1 MWLIYSDR
9 KRNKN
14 IQRKD
19 MIKYEIEE
27 RDGFLVM
34 EDLPYN
40 CIFNKARTGCG
51 GTSIALNNDE
61 SYVIAVPTTEL
72 IVNKCSSNHGCFG
85 LYGNFTPKL
94 KRELF
99 DYIQQHECRKILCT
113 YDKIPKLL
121 TLVNGK
127 DYRLLVDEYH
137 NLLKQYSFRDKA
149 IDGVLDNFKVFK
161 SFCFM
166 SATPIE
172 AELKPNVLDGVT
184 EYIADWKEPLQ
195 ICILPYQTN
204 KPYQFAAN
212 VISKYKLQGY
222 LEVNGHK
229 SQEAYFFLNS
239 VQEIAHIIQQCGL
252 TNDNCRVICANTSHN
267 QKKLGEIKI
276 SDSLSP
282 VRMFNFITCK
292 SFEGADFFSETGLC
306 FVISNVYKQHTLA
319 SIDIDIPQIAGRIRN
334 KENPLRNTV
343 FHIFNTKKDD
353 MFADYEEVK
362 NETFRQLGIAEERVK
377 AYNAFSADAKK
388 QQAKEVKDS
397 LYIRY
402 NNGMFEVNDRAVNYI
417 LYEYKL
423 MHQIYQSKENVADAY
438 TNASF
443 NYGNIQWEKLSSNE
457 IGKFGKRIA
466 FAEIAQKYYDLQYSF
481 DNSRAEIE
489 RQYPFIREAFQ
500 LLGFQEIRRLRSK
513 KAVEEALLQAKL
525 ANKPN
530 RSEMF
535 RLLSPVIEIGKFY
548 LTAELQAICE
558 QFHLSKIKELN
569 EWYNIKS
576 GTKRINGTPRS
587 GYWIKSLIA

>member
-1 MWLIYSDR
+1 
-9 KRNKN
+9 
-14 IQRKD
+14 
-19 MIKYEIEE
+19 MIKYQIKEL
-27 RDGFLVM
+27 DGYM
-34 EDLPYN
+34 ADSDLPHN

-51 GTSIALNNDE
+51 ATTIAIRNNE
-61 SYVIAVPTTEL
+61 NYVIAVPTTEL
-72 IVNKCSSNHGCFG
+72 IINKCNSEKELFG
-85 LYGNFTPKL
+85 LYGNFTASL
-94 KRELF
+94 KNRLKE
-99 DYIQQHECRKILCT
+99 YAKTSKPIKIMCT
-113 YDKIPKLL
+113 YDKLPKLL
-121 TLVNGK
+121 EHINAN
-127 DYRLLVDEYH
+127 DCRLLVDEYH

-149 IDGVLDNFKVFK
+149 IDGVLDNFKAFK

-172 AELKPNVLDGVT
+172 TDLKPNVLNGIT
-184 EYIADWKEPLQ
+184 EYVADWKEPLQ
-195 ICILPYQTN
+195 LCILPYQTN

-212 VISKYKLQGY
+212 IIGKYKLQGY
-222 LEVNGHK
+222 FEVNGHK
-229 SQEAYFFLNS
+229 SEEAYFFLNS
-239 VQEIAHIIQQCGL
+239 VQEIAHIIKQCGL

-282 VRMFNFITCK
+282 ARMFNFITCK

-306 FVISNVYKQHTLA
+306 FVISNVYKKQTLA

-334 KENPLRNTV
+334 RENPLRHTV

-353 MFADYEEVK
+353 MFASYEEVK
-362 NETFRQLGIAEERVK
+362 KETFRQLEIAVERVK
-377 AYNAFSADAKK
+377 AYNSFSADAKK

-438 TNASF
+438 TNAGF
-443 NYGNIQWEKLSSNE
+443 NYGNIQWNRLPSNE
-457 IGKFGKRIA
+457 IGKLGKRIA

-481 DNSRAEIE
+481 DNGRAEIE

-513 KAVEEALLQAKL
+513 KAVEQALLQAKL

-535 RLLSPVIEIGKFY
+535 KLLSQVIEIGRFY
-548 LTAELQAICE
+548 QTAELQAICE
-558 QFHLSKIKELN
+558 QFQLTNIKELR
-569 EWYNIKS
+569 EWYDIKS
-576 GTKRINGTPRS
+576 GTKRINGVPRS
-587 GYWIKSLIA
+587 GYWIKSLLA

>member
-1 MWLIYSDR
+1 
-9 KRNKN
+9 
-14 IQRKD
+14 
-19 MIKYEIEE
+19 MIKYQIKEL
-27 RDGFLVM
+27 DGYM
-34 EDLPYN
+34 ADSDLPHN

-51 GTSIALNNDE
+51 ATTIAIRNNE
-61 SYVIAVPTTEL
+61 NYVIAVPTTEL
-72 IVNKCSSNHGCFG
+72 IINKCNSEKELFG
-85 LYGNFTPKL
+85 LYGNFTASLKNKL
-94 KRELF
+94 KE
-99 DYIQQHECRKILCT
+99 YAKTSKPIKIMCT
-113 YDKIPKLL
+113 YDKLPKLL
-121 TLVNGK
+121 EHINAN
-127 DYRLLVDEYH
+127 DCRLLVDEYH

-149 IDGVLDNFKVFK
+149 IDGVLDNFKAFK

-172 AELKPNVLDGVT
+172 TDLKPNVLNGIT
-184 EYIADWKEPLQ
+184 EYVADWKEPLQ
-195 ICILPYQTN
+195 LCILPYQTN

-212 VISKYKLQGY
+212 IIGKYKLQGY
-222 LEVNGHK
+222 FEVNGHK
-229 SQEAYFFLNS
+229 SEEAYFFLNS
-239 VQEIAHIIQQCGL
+239 VQEIAHIIKQCGL

-282 VRMFNFITCK
+282 ARMFNFITCK

-306 FVISNVYKQHTLA
+306 FVISNVYKKQTLA

-334 KENPLRNTV
+334 RENPLRYTV

-353 MFADYEEVK
+353 MFASYEEVK
-362 NETFRQLGIAEERVK
+362 KETFRQLEIAVERVK
-377 AYNAFSADAKK
+377 AYNSFSADAKK

-438 TNASF
+438 TNAGF
-443 NYGNIQWEKLSSNE
+443 NYGNIQWNRLPSNE
-457 IGKFGKRIA
+457 IGKLGKRIA

-481 DNSRAEIE
+481 DNGRAEIE

-513 KAVEEALLQAKL
+513 KAVEQALLQAKL

-535 RLLSPVIEIGKFY
+535 KLLSQVIEIGRFY
-548 LTAELQAICE
+548 QTAELQAICE
-558 QFHLSKIKELN
+558 QFQLTNIKELR
-569 EWYNIKS
+569 EWYDIKS
-576 GTKRINGTPRS
+576 GTKRINGVPRS
-587 GYWIKSLIA
+587 GYWIKSLLA